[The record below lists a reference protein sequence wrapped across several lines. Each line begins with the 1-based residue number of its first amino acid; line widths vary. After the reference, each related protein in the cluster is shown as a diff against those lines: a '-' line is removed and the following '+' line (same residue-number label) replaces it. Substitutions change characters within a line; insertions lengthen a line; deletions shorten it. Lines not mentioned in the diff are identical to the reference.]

1 MARITVEDCIKLINN
16 QYDLVILA
24 KERAVQLG
32 RGATPSVDPENDKK
46 PVIALREI
54 SESKITPEELKESII
69 SKLRQIPDYEEEE
82 ELEEVDNDTF
92 RQMYQGGLSKSEME
106 KSATRKFTARSPRVE
121 TRAKP
126 VEDTIIDTEASSMT
140 PSEVDES
147 SDATEAPDA
156 NETSEVDISIIESGE
171 SNQDEIDYETN
182 AEVIEENV
190 SSKEVSDTESNQ
202 LENTPDVDVPITEN
216 SETSQDE
223 TAGETNVQEMEE
235 NQSSQENSNTES
247 DQLGDTS
254 ENEATNVE
262 ELSKV
267 TPDIEEDITP
277 KE

>member
-32 RGATPSVDPENDKK
+32 RGATPAVDPENDKK

-54 SESKITPEELKESII
+54 SESKITAEELRESIV

-126 VEDTIIDTEASSMT
+126 IEDTVSDDEASPLSSAGINET
-140 PSEVDES
+140 PDL
-147 SDATEAPDA
+147 
-156 NETSEVDISIIESGE
+156 NETQDVLDTSEVESPITESI
-171 SNQDEIDYETN
+171 ET
-182 AEVIEENV
+182 AHEETADQTTVDPIEENQP
-190 SSKEVSDTESNQ
+190 SEEESF
-202 LENTPDVDVPITEN
+202 
-216 SETSQDE
+216 
-223 TAGETNVQEMEE
+223 AA
-235 NQSSQENSNTES
+235 S
-247 DQLGDTS
+247 DQLEDNN
-254 ENEATNVE
+254 ENEVINVE
-262 ELSKV
+262 ELPEV
-267 TPDIEEDITP
+267 TSDIEEDNPP

>member
-32 RGATPSVDPENDKK
+32 RGATPAVDPENDKK

-54 SESKITPEELKESII
+54 SESKITAEELKDSIV

-92 RQMYQGGLSKSEME
+92 RQMFQGGLSKSEME

-126 VEDTIIDTEASSMT
+126 VEDTLSDVEEIPMSSAVINETQVLNETE
-140 PSEVDES
+140 DEL
-147 SDATEAPDA
+147 D
-156 NETSEVDISIIESGE
+156 TSEVE
-171 SNQDEIDYETN
+171 
-182 AEVIEENV
+182 
-190 SSKEVSDTESNQ
+190 
-202 LENTPDVDVPITEN
+202 VPITE
-216 SETSQDE
+216 SIETVHEE
-223 TAGETNVQEMEE
+223 TTDQAIDDQIEE
-235 NQSSQENSNTES
+235 NPYSEEESISVGDHIEDNNEN
-247 DQLGDTS
+247 DVI
-254 ENEATNVE
+254 NVE
-262 ELSKV
+262 ELPEV
-267 TPDIEEDITP
+267 TSDIEEENTP

>member
-32 RGATPSVDPENDKK
+32 RGATPAVDPENDKK

-54 SESKITPEELKESII
+54 SESKITAEELKESIV
-69 SKLRQIPDYEEEE
+69 SKLRLIPDYEEEE

-126 VEDTIIDTEASSMT
+126 IEDTVSDVEASPMSST
-140 PSEVDES
+140 DINES
-147 SDATEAPDA
+147 PDLDDTQDVLD
-156 NETSEVDISIIESGE
+156 TSEVEAPISES
-171 SNQDEIDYETN
+171 
-182 AEVIEENV
+182 V
-190 SSKEVSDTESNQ
+190 
-202 LENTPDVDVPITEN
+202 
-216 SETSQDE
+216 E
-223 TAGETNVQEMEE
+223 TAHEETTDQTTVDPIEE
-235 NQSSQENSNTES
+235 NQSSEEKSFATS
-247 DQLGDTS
+247 DQLEDT
-254 ENEATNVE
+254 NEDEVINVE
-262 ELSKV
+262 ELPEV
-267 TPDIEEDITP
+267 TSDIEEDNTP

>member
-32 RGATPSVDPENDKK
+32 RGATPAVDPENDKK

-54 SESKITPEELKESII
+54 SESKITAEELKESIV

-126 VEDTIIDTEASSMT
+126 IEDTVSDDEASPLSSAGINET
-140 PSEVDES
+140 PDL
-147 SDATEAPDA
+147 
-156 NETSEVDISIIESGE
+156 NETQDVLDTSEVESPITESI
-171 SNQDEIDYETN
+171 ET
-182 AEVIEENV
+182 AHEETTDQTTVDPIEENQP
-190 SSKEVSDTESNQ
+190 TE
-202 LENTPDVDVPITEN
+202 
-216 SETSQDE
+216 
-223 TAGETNVQEMEE
+223 EE
-235 NQSSQENSNTES
+235 SFAAS
-247 DQLGDTS
+247 DQLEDNN
-254 ENEATNVE
+254 ENEVINVE
-262 ELSKV
+262 ELPEV
-267 TPDIEEDITP
+267 TSDIEEDNPP

>member
-32 RGATPSVDPENDKK
+32 RGATPAVDPENDKK

-54 SESKITPEELKESII
+54 SESKITAEELKESIV

-126 VEDTIIDTEASSMT
+126 IEGTVSDLEVSPMSSTDISQSQDLNDIQDTLD
-140 PSEVDES
+140 
-147 SDATEAPDA
+147 
-156 NETSEVDISIIESGE
+156 TSEVES
-171 SNQDEIDYETN
+171 
-182 AEVIEENV
+182 
-190 SSKEVSDTESNQ
+190 
-202 LENTPDVDVPITEN
+202 PITESIETTHEETTDQTKVDPIEVN
-216 SETSQDE
+216 PSSE
-223 TAGETNVQEMEE
+223 EE
-235 NQSSQENSNTES
+235 NFTAS
-247 DQLGDTS
+247 DQLEDTN

-262 ELSKV
+262 ELSEV
-267 TPDIEEDITP
+267 TSDIEEDNTP

>member
-32 RGATPSVDPENDKK
+32 RGATPAVDPENDKK

-54 SESKITPEELKESII
+54 SESKLTAEELKESIV
-69 SKLRQIPDYEEEE
+69 SKLRLIPDYEEVE

-126 VEDTIIDTEASSMT
+126 IEDTVNDIEASPMSLT
-140 PSEVDES
+140 DINES
-147 SDATEAPDA
+147 PDLDDTQDVLD
-156 NETSEVDISIIESGE
+156 TSEVEAPISES
-171 SNQDEIDYETN
+171 
-182 AEVIEENV
+182 V
-190 SSKEVSDTESNQ
+190 
-202 LENTPDVDVPITEN
+202 
-216 SETSQDE
+216 E
-223 TAGETNVQEMEE
+223 TAHEETTDHTTVDPIEE
-235 NQSSQENSNTES
+235 NQSSEEKSFATS
-247 DQLGDTS
+247 DQLEDT
-254 ENEATNVE
+254 NEDEVINVE
-262 ELSKV
+262 ELPEV
-267 TPDIEEDITP
+267 TSDIEEDNTP

>member
-32 RGATPSVDPENDKK
+32 RGATPAVDPENDKK

-54 SESKITPEELKESII
+54 SESKITAEELKESIV

-126 VEDTIIDTEASSMT
+126 IEDTVSDDEASPLSSAGINET
-140 PSEVDES
+140 PDL
-147 SDATEAPDA
+147 
-156 NETSEVDISIIESGE
+156 NETQDVLDTSEVESPITESI
-171 SNQDEIDYETN
+171 ET
-182 AEVIEENV
+182 AHEETTDQTTVDPIEENQP
-190 SSKEVSDTESNQ
+190 SEEESF
-202 LENTPDVDVPITEN
+202 
-216 SETSQDE
+216 
-223 TAGETNVQEMEE
+223 AA
-235 NQSSQENSNTES
+235 S
-247 DQLGDTS
+247 DQLEDNN
-254 ENEATNVE
+254 ENEVINVE
-262 ELSKV
+262 ELPEV
-267 TPDIEEDITP
+267 TSDIEEDNPP

>member
-32 RGATPSVDPENDKK
+32 RGATPAVDPENDKK

-54 SESKITPEELKESII
+54 SESKITAEELKESIV

-126 VEDTIIDTEASSMT
+126 IEDVVSDVEVSPMSS
-140 PSEVDES
+140 ENINES
-147 SDATEAPDA
+147 PDL
-156 NETSEVDISIIESGE
+156 NDPQDLLDTSEVEAQITESV
-171 SNQDEIDYETN
+171 ETVH
-182 AEVIEENV
+182 EETTDQTTVDPIEE
-190 SSKEVSDTESNQ
+190 S
-202 LENTPDVDVPITEN
+202 
-216 SETSQDE
+216 
-223 TAGETNVQEMEE
+223 
-235 NQSSQENSNTES
+235 QSSEEESLALS
-247 DQLGDTS
+247 DQLEGA
-254 ENEATNVE
+254 NEDEFINAE
-262 ELSKV
+262 ELPEVAS
-267 TPDIEEDITP
+267 DIEEDNTP

>member
-126 VEDTIIDTEASSMT
+126 IEDVVTDVEVSPMSSTDINDSPDLDDTQD
-140 PSEVDES
+140 VLD
-147 SDATEAPDA
+147 
-156 NETSEVDISIIESGE
+156 TSEVEAPITESI
-171 SNQDEIDYETN
+171 ET
-182 AEVIEENV
+182 AHEETTDQTTVDPIEENL
-190 SSKEVSDTESNQ
+190 SSE
-202 LENTPDVDVPITEN
+202 
-216 SETSQDE
+216 
-223 TAGETNVQEMEE
+223 EE
-235 NQSSQENSNTES
+235 NFSAS
-247 DQLGDTS
+247 DQLEDTK
-254 ENEATNVE
+254 ENEAINVE
-262 ELSKV
+262 ELPEV
-267 TPDIEEDITP
+267 TSDIEEDNTP

>member
-54 SESKITPEELKESII
+54 SESKITADELKESII
-69 SKLRQIPDYEEEE
+69 AKLRQIPDYEEEE

-121 TRAKP
+121 SRAKP
-126 VEDTIIDTEASSMT
+126 
-140 PSEVDES
+140 
-147 SDATEAPDA
+147 
-156 NETSEVDISIIESGE
+156 
-171 SNQDEIDYETN
+171 
-182 AEVIEENV
+182 IEEV
-190 SSKEVSDTESNQ
+190 VQSRPASD
-202 LENTPDVDVPITEN
+202 
-216 SETSQDE
+216 
-223 TAGETNVQEMEE
+223 EMAP
-235 NQSSQENSNTES
+235 S
-247 DQLGDTS
+247 DD
-254 ENEATNVE
+254 

-267 TPDIEEDITP
+267 EQVESLSMEQESEVQEMQAVKDEVVEHEGMNEDVVSEELNETSNIDQDLNEHSNSHEDEVP
-277 KE
+277 VPNEEENSKE